1 MAIITNRIHSAHV
14 VMDKWEKIG
23 IDMSTNKWVYNIRSQ
38 DIRIWIEEQP
48 IYMWKYYDIPFNFI
62 DLPLMLLNGS
72 NYIFTPEME
81 VWFKLRWQ

>member
-1 MAIITNRIHSAHV
+1 MAIITNRIHSTHL

-48 IYMWKYYDIPFNFI
+48 IYMWKYYDIPFNT
-62 DLPLMLLNGS
+62 DLPLMILNGS

>member
-1 MAIITNRIHSAHV
+1 MAIITNRIHSTHL

-48 IYMWKYYDIPFNFI
+48 IYMWKYYDIPFNT
-62 DLPLMLLNGS
+62 DLPLIVLNGS

>member
-1 MAIITNRIHSAHV
+1 MAITTNV
-14 VMDKWEKIG
+14 YEWEQIG
-23 IDMSTNKWVYNIRSQ
+23 IDRYTNKWVYNVRSQ

-48 IYMWKYYDIPFNFI
+48 IHMWKYYDIPFNT
-62 DLPLMLLNGS
+62 DLSLMVLTGI